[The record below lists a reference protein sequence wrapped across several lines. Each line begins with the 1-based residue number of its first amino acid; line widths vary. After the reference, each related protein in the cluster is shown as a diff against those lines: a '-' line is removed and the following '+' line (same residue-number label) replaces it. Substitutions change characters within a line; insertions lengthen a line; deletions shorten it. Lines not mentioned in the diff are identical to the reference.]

1 MKVQS
6 FKDGAFNRQGESN
19 GQVKKKKKKALV
31 YGKISNGS
39 DDKNVGNL

>member
-1 MKVQS
+1 M
-6 FKDGAFNRQGESN
+6 GHLTGRESRM
-19 GQVKKKKKKALV
+19 VRLKKKKKALV

>member
-19 GQVKKKKKKALV
+19 GQVKKKKKALV

-39 DDKNVGNL
+39 ADKNVGNL